1 MNSKI
6 TIRQIHDFSRRLFC
20 RRSAETKSNM
30 SSFSNVQQTT
40 TTIKLPKQHEWN
52 RAVSRAEKLV
62 GFPTSAFHEFMR
74 DDAMNMQDH
83 MKKLMGSGHPVL
95 KSLKRLIVHGGQ
107 VSFIILIS
115 FLKKLK

>member
-1 MNSKI
+1 MNSKLK
-6 TIRQIHDFSRRLFC
+6 IRQIHDLSRRVFC
-20 RRSAETKSNM
+20 CQSQTKCM
-30 SSFSNVQQTT
+30 SSFSNVQ
-40 TTIKLPKQHEWN
+40 TIKLPKQHEWN

-107 VSFIILIS
+107 VSCQ
-115 FLKKLK
+115 FLKVEVI